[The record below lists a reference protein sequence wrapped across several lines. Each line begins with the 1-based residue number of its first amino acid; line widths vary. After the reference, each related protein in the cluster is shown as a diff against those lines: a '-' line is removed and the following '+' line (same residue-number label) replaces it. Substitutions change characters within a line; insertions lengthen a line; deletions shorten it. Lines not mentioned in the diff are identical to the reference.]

1 MNSWAL
7 FILRIVVF
15 ILNELQAQTKAVS
28 NVQFI
33 SPDELRSKFSNNES
47 LTIIDVRGAE
57 SYAAS
62 TTRIKGAIYV
72 KVRRLKSRLAFA
84 PLKDIPKDREVVTY
98 CSCHAEES
106 SIAAAQILM
115 ENGFKR
121 FATLKGGWQEWLKI
135 SGPVEHRPKGD

>member
-1 MNSWAL
+1 MSWRLL
-7 FILRIVVF
+7 FVLLIFVISASS
-15 ILNELQAQTKAVS
+15 LQAQSKAVS

-33 SPDELRSKFSNNES
+33 SPDELKAKFSNNES

-62 TTRIKGAIYV
+62 TMRIKGAIYV

-121 FATLKGGWQEWLKI
+121 VRALKGGWQEWLKI
-135 SGPVEHRPKGD
+135 SGPVEQRPKGD